1 MRIPNSTWPALL
13 LVQSAFAITVDPTS
27 AGEIQPRQCAEPD
40 SVDHV
45 SRSESIKSAA
55 STIANGL
62 LSFYHGNEPGQIP
75 GLLPPPHFWWETGGM
90 FMTLI
95 DYWRYTGDTTH
106 NDLISEGM
114 LFQTGTKQD
123 FMPANQTKTEGNDD
137 QGFWGMAAMLAA
149 ETNFQN
155 PPKDRPQWLALA
167 QAVFNEMTARWDTT
181 TCGGGLR
188 WQIFPF
194 NKGYNYKNSV
204 ANGCLFNLGAR
215 LARYTGNQTYADWA
229 SKVWDWET
237 SVGLIDA
244 DFNIFDG
251 APDTEN
257 CTTIDRLQ
265 WSYNAGLYLHGAANL
280 YNFTE
285 GSTVWQDRVSGI
297 LDTSRQIFFQD
308 GVMQEQ
314 ACESGDNCDIDQF
327 SFKAYFSSWL
337 AGTTILAPFT
347 APTIAPLLTVSA
359 QSTGLQCSGGADGNV
374 CGFKWTNGASYD
386 GTTGIGQQMS
396 ALGVVQSVMVTIPR
410 SGGGNGGSGGSEP
423 GSGGG
428 DASIPDFAPVTNSTG
443 GTSVGNASAGFGNS
457 RGAGVPEIKITT
469 KDKVVASLLTVA
481 TVGCLIGG
489 SLFMVL
495 EN

>member
-1 MRIPNSTWPALL
+1 
-13 LVQSAFAITVDPTS
+13 
-27 AGEIQPRQCAEPD
+27 
-40 SVDHV
+40 
-45 SRSESIKSAA
+45 
-55 STIANGL
+55 
-62 LSFYHGNEPGQIP
+62 
-75 GLLPPPHFWWETGGM
+75 
-90 FMTLI
+90 
-95 DYWRYTGDTTH
+95 
-106 NDLISEGM
+106 M
-114 LFQTGTKQD
+114 LFQTGTEQD
-123 FMPANQTKTEGNDD
+123 FMPTNQTKTEGNDD

-167 QAVFNEMTARWDTT
+167 QAVFNEMAARWDTT

-194 NKGYNYKNSV
+194 NKGYTYKNSI

-237 SVGLIDA
+237 SLGLIDSN
-244 DFNIFDG
+244 FNIFDG
-251 APDTEN
+251 ASNIEN

-265 WSYNAGLYLHGAANL
+265 WSYNAGIYLHGAANL
-280 YNFTE
+280 YNFTD

-297 LDTSRQIFFQD
+297 LAASSIFFQD

-314 ACESGDNCDIDQF
+314 ACESGDFCNLDQL

-347 APTIAPLLTVSA
+347 ASTITPLLTTSA
-359 QSTGLQCSGGADGNV
+359 QSAGLQCSGGTDGNA
-374 CGFKWTNGASYD
+374 CGLKWTNGADYD

-410 SGGGNGGSGGSEP
+410 QAGADPGSGGGNGGSA
-423 GSGGG
+423 GSG
-428 DASIPDFAPVTNSTG
+428 PDFAPVTNSTG
-443 GTSVGNASAGFGNS
+443 GTSVGDASAGLGKH
-457 RGAGVPEIKITT
+457 GAAPVQELKITT
-469 KDKVVASLLTVA
+469 KDIVAASFLTVA
-481 TVGCLIGG
+481 VAGCFTGA

-495 EN
+495 ES